1 MANIKKTRNA
11 SKISVQKHLARQM
24 RWEENI
30 PIDLMDITDQVG
42 YGIKVKFTL

>member
-1 MANIKKTRNA
+1 
-11 SKISVQKHLARQM
+11 M

-30 PIDLMDITDQVG
+30 KMDLIDIPDQVG